1 MIQLIPI
8 NCNDSVYS
16 NVSAIRTEK
25 QFFSY
30 LFCFKVDVFSVF
42 TCYDIGCK
50 HDLQLKNSLKLSLNK
65 QISRNLLRKNAYRR
79 LRLPGVVCIHNVKLV
94 LLVTSLMS

>member
-1 MIQLIPI
+1 MNITPLLFMIEKKISLKLKKSNFLFPLCFKIAMIQFIPI

-25 QFFSY
+25 QFFSQ

-42 TCYDIGCK
+42 TWYDIGCK
-50 HDLQLKNSLKLSLNK
+50 HNLQLK
-65 QISRNLLRKNAYRR
+65 IA
-79 LRLPGVVCIHNVKLV
+79 
-94 LLVTSLMS
+94 